1 MYWSAQTILPL
12 LNNDF
17 VEIIENCVN
26 GTLKKLKLEWN
37 ALRSI
42 CIVIASK
49 GYPDSFDKNI
59 LIENLEK
66 FENSKDKY
74 IFHAGTKKEDDRFY
88 STGGR
93 VLNFVSVAD
102 NFKKARDECLNQIKE
117 LIM

>member
-1 MYWSAQTILPL
+1 MKLKQTILPL

-59 LIENLEK
+59 LIENLYG
-66 FENSKDKY
+66 KDLS
-74 IFHAGTKKEDDRFY
+74 F
-88 STGGR
+88 
-93 VLNFVSVAD
+93 
-102 NFKKARDECLNQIKE
+102 IKE
-117 LIM
+117 GKLIGISSDEIKSDDVKTGLGLLGERELLGQRGLQYPPPPIDQ